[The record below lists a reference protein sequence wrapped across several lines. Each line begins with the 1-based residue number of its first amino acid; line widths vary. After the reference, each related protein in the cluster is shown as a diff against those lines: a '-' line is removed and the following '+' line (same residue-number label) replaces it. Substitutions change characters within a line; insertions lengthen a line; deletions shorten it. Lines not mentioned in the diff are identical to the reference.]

1 LQLFFYGAIITIAM
15 KKKQKADLKETVV
28 EKPKK
33 GIVISETEDD
43 VVLGGGFKGDPDD
56 FKDEVKKEA
65 ERGWFLR
72 AITPILVFLL
82 LGAVVAYATLYYK
95 NQSDAESPKSKEEK
109 IQTPPTVDENS
120 TEEPKTG
127 TTAPVTAP
135 TTTPTT
141 PPAATGFTEYT
152 VVSGDTLS
160 GIANTHDMTS
170 TALAKYNNISVDTIL
185 QIGQKL
191 KIPNN

>member
-1 LQLFFYGAIITIAM
+1 
-15 KKKQKADLKETVV
+15 
-28 EKPKK
+28 
-33 GIVISETEDD
+33 
-43 VVLGGGFKGDPDD
+43 
-56 FKDEVKKEA
+56 
-65 ERGWFLR
+65 
-72 AITPILVFLL
+72 
-82 LGAVVAYATLYYK
+82 VAYATLYYK

-120 TEEPKTG
+120 TEEPKTE
-127 TTAPVTAP
+127 TVAPVT
-135 TTTPTT
+135 TPTS
-141 PPAATGFTEYT
+141 PPAATGYTEYT

-170 TALAKYNNISVDTIL
+170 TALAKYNNISVDTML